1 MVGVGVTREPYPGR
15 LIVDGCLV
23 ALGDRM
29 SSLRIRSV
37 LALAGLYSAAALFAA
52 IATSASTTPSSPV
65 AIRHAQSVNR
75 IHKGD
80 LLTHSKDS
88 KDAGSSI
95 SVELSA
101 RSDVVIRDTTGN
113 ILFAVENAARVTTIA
128 KRSGHGAPAT
138 KATPSEELDLPAGC
152 EWAFSP
158 YAEPSKGRIIGR
170 CMSGIFSQTE
180 VAS

>member
-1 MVGVGVTREPYPGR
+1 
-15 LIVDGCLV
+15 
-23 ALGDRM
+23 M

-65 AIRHAQSVNR
+65 AIRHAQSVDR